1 MLVFHHFHKHLISKF
16 HQQILLLWCSGYH
29 CWTTSFTR
37 YEVLHFWGLLPLQKN
52 SPNIVSIN
60 KRVQEN
66 FVKDIMLNET
76 FRSLI
81 PWRNNIL
88 LILWAEL
95 RATSKVWE
103 YTEGYILISTYWFIK
118 YLIKVCMYKIFKKG
132 LHVFSPVEINR
143 IYGKGSSLEGHNPYQ
158 E

>member
-1 MLVFHHFHKHLISKF
+1 MSRIYQISNWFDSCDKKRGLHRKWETIMRVTFLTFLSCFHIIQHIKTVKVYRKK
-16 HQQILLLWCSGYH
+16 Q
-29 CWTTSFTR
+29 
-37 YEVLHFWGLLPLQKN
+37 FWGLLPLPKN

-76 FRSLI
+76 FHSLI
-81 PWRNNIL
+81 PSRDNIL

-103 YTEGYILISTYWFIK
+103 YTEGYILISTYWFIE
-118 YLIKVCMYKIFKKG
+118 YLIKVCMYKIF
-132 LHVFSPVEINR
+132 
-143 IYGKGSSLEGHNPYQ
+143 
-158 E
+158 